1 MSQENIAKLISMLN
15 MSQHPE
21 GGYFVRSYSDDTVGI
36 SSAYFLLANNEIS
49 HWHTIQSDE
58 LLMFHSGDSL
68 RIYVI
73 SPNNIAELA
82 KAGLSELHSYILGSD
97 VVAGQKPQIHIPAYS
112 ILAMERISDCPNN
125 QQGYSL
131 ISCVVAPPFSFDRF
145 RLCSYNELK
154 TKYSYLNQD
163 ILKKF
168 SSN

>member
-1 MSQENIAKLISMLN
+1 M
-15 MSQHPE
+15 
-21 GGYFVRSYSDDTVGI
+21 RSYSDDTVGM

-97 VVAGQKPQIHIPAYS
+97 VVAGQNRKHIFLPIVFWQWS
-112 ILAMERISDCPNN
+112 GLVIVRI
-125 QQGYSL
+125 
-131 ISCVVAPPFSFDRF
+131 ISRDTV
-145 RLCSYNELK
+145 
-154 TKYSYLNQD
+154 
-163 ILKKF
+163 
-168 SSN
+168 